1 MQQTGES
8 LCLHCG
14 CAGLRTGNKAERE
27 TVVKR
32 VCKVIFICLAL
43 MPAWCLA
50 MSVVFINPGK
60 KDEIFWLT
68 AARSMEAAASDLG
81 IRLEVIYAE
90 RNHLNALLFARQLA
104 ERPRGQ
110 RPDYL
115 ILSNDV
121 LQIKR
126 HHCKM

>member
-1 MQQTGES
+1 MKR
-8 LCLHCG
+8 LCKG
-14 CAGLRTGNKAERE
+14 
-27 TVVKR
+27 
-32 VCKVIFICLAL
+32 IFLCLAL

-81 IRLEVIYAE
+81 IQLEVIYAE
-90 RNHLNALLFARQLA
+90 RNHLNALRFARQLA
-104 ERPRGQ
+104 ERPRHQ

-115 ILSNDV
+115 ILSNDYGVGPEV
-121 LQIKR
+121 LRLLTSQG
-126 HHCKM
+126 MTVTSPASSPEAVVTP